1 MRRVTILAALAVALT
16 LALAPAAA
24 SGAPAAEA
32 AVAKCDRKVVLRYD
46 ITVTGSQSGRE
57 TFPADSAF
65 AGGDSVSYDYVVR
78 YRRARV
84 VVDRGC
90 DPFIDTVRVRAK
102 GVGTLQSYLWADR
115 STRRDPADGTKVPC
129 EFTFAADSLRTR
141 LILAAGTT
149 VLGGGPPTFSI
160 DSALRRA
167 GELPLLAQI
176 DARHEAACDKGSFPN
191 FPSSQQLALHGS
203 VPIFERPARAGGF
216 RVEPPSVFLDG
227 SLLFAGR
234 RNPRALKRLVAGRSA
249 RISTGVRSYEGTDD
263 QSSATAS
270 TRVAIRFARRR

>member
-1 MRRVTILAALAVALT
+1 MRRVSLVAAFVLV
-16 LALAPAAA
+16 LALATAPT
-24 SGAPAAEA
+24 APAAEA
-32 AVAKCDRKVVLRYD
+32 AARKCDRKVVLRYD

-57 TFPADSAF
+57 TFPPDSAF
-65 AGGDSVSYDYVVR
+65 AGEDSFSYDYVVR

-90 DPFIDTVRVRAK
+90 DPFIDTVRVRAR
-102 GVGTLQSYLWADR
+102 GVGTLQSYAWADR

-129 EFTFAADSLRTR
+129 EFTFAAGSLRTR

-160 DSALRRA
+160 TSALRRA

-176 DARHEAACDKGSFPN
+176 DAQHEAACDKGSFPN
-191 FPSSQQLALHGS
+191 FPSSQQLALHRS
-203 VPIFERPARAGGF
+203 VPIFERPAREGGF

-234 RNPRALKRLVAGRSA
+234 KNPRVLTRLVAGRSA
-249 RISTGVRSYEGTDD
+249 RIATGERRYEGTDD

>member
-1 MRRVTILAALAVALT
+1 MRRVTIVLALGLALAVA
-16 LALAPAAA
+16 PAASATVPA
-24 SGAPAAEA
+24 SDT
-32 AVAKCDRKVVLRYD
+32 AVRKCDRKVVLRYD

-57 TFPADSAF
+57 TFPPDSAF
-65 AGGDSVSYDYVVR
+65 AGEDSVSYDYVVR

-90 DPFIDTVRVRAK
+90 DPFIDTVRVRAR
-102 GVGTLQSYLWADR
+102 GVGTLQNYAWADR

-129 EFTFAADSLRTR
+129 EYTFTAGPLRTR

-149 VLGGGPPTFSI
+149 VLGGGPPTFSVN
-160 DSALRRA
+160 SALRRA

-176 DARHEAACDKGSFPN
+176 DAQHEAACDKGSFPN
-191 FPSSQQLALHGS
+191 FPSSQQVALHRS

-234 RNPRALKRLVAGRSA
+234 RNPRELTRLVAGRSA
-249 RISTGVRSYEGTDD
+249 RIATGVRRYEGTDD
-263 QSSATAS
+263 ESSATAS
-270 TRVAIRFARRR
+270 TSIAIRFARRR